1 MSYADADGFTH
12 GRFHAYD
19 GLELAYQLQDRPGDL
34 TICLTNGLGGSYK
47 AWNPFVESLGGDH
60 RLVTWDY
67 RGLYR
72 SDRPDDPSTLSVE
85 HQCEDMIKLF
95 DHLQVDQALLV
106 GWSMGVQMNFEFY
119 RRHPERVLGLVQV
132 NGTSG
137 RPFDTAFRAGA
148 LRQALP
154 AFATA
159 LKYSGP
165 VLSPVMGR
173 LASRWVSMKAT
184 QLIGLMANTVDLS
197 TWEVVAGD
205 FADLELHTYFE
216 TMRQLNEHDASEMI
230 GSIEVP
236 LLLIGGQRDYLTPG
250 RISRRIASEVPN
262 AELMMVRGGTHYTP
276 LEYPELLA
284 LRVEKFIRERINV
297 PVVSPKRRPRRKGGK
312 RATP

>member
-1 MSYADADGFTH
+1 MSYADVDGFTH

-72 SDRPDDPSTLSVE
+72 SDRPSDLSTLSVE

-95 DHLQVDQALLV
+95 DHLKVDQALLV

-119 RRHPERVLGLVQV
+119 RRHPDRVLGLVQV

-137 RPFDTAFRAGA
+137 RPFDTAFRAGV

-154 AFATA
+154 LRLQLDEDLDLTPQYPGLKRLRDEVDRPRLIAPEHVVIVFEDLREENNGDPLRA
-159 LKYSGP
+159 L
-165 VLSPVMGR
+165 
-173 LASRWVSMKAT
+173 LAAHQLG
-184 QLIGLMANTVDLS
+184 QLIPVHVGHLDVQN
-197 TWEVVAGD
+197 
-205 FADLELHTYFE
+205 
-216 TMRQLNEHDASEMI
+216 
-230 GSIEVP
+230 
-236 LLLIGGQRDYLTPG
+236 GQRELVVQARDQRLVPAG
-250 RISRRIASEVPN
+250 GAHEVHVEVFQDSLKRDQVARFVIDEQN
-262 AELMMVRGGTHYTP
+262 
-276 LEYPELLA
+276 
-284 LRVEKFIRERINV
+284 LR
-297 PVVSPKRRPRRKGGK
+297 
-312 RATP
+312 T